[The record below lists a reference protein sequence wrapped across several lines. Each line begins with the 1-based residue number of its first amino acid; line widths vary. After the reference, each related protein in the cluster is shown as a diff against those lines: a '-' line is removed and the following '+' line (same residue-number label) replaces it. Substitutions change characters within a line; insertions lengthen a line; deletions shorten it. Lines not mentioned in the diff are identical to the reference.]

1 MEAMKETEMLLTAR
15 TYYSLYSCKRAKTN
29 IAIKKKMSMEAKNHS
44 VMKRTLAH
52 DTTEVESVQPLE
64 VTENTIPWLKT

>member
-1 MEAMKETEMLLTAR
+1 
-15 TYYSLYSCKRAKTN
+15 
-29 IAIKKKMSMEAKNHS
+29 MEAKNHS

-64 VTENTIPWLKT
+64 VTENTIPWLKTWQYL